1 MYHPSLEKS
10 TLMPCHGVAWTM
22 PLAATACH
30 GRRPEH
36 PVGLCVRYRKPKKNL
51 ITYNNGRSF
60 GFEPTRCSQPRVSVN
75 QTESHG
81 QEPESFRPLA
91 NFPTSLWGDRFS
103 AFALDTQLLEKYS
116 KEVEVLK
123 EEVKDMLI
131 AVGEPAE
138 KMVLIDKLERLGVSY
153 LFDKEIEE
161 LLEHMFSNFEEYSRV
176 FEDNLFMVS
185 LHFRLFRQHGYSLSS
200 GVFEKFKDCNG
211 EFKETLSKDVM
222 GMLSLYKATYL
233 KTHGEDILD
242 EALCFAKA
250 GLESLKPH
258 LSPDLAEQVAHAQ
271 YQPLQRSIPRVEAR
285 HYISVYENDASR
297 NEKLLRLAKIDFNLL
312 QMLHK
317 KELCH
322 ISWWWKDLDLVSEA
336 PYVRDRAVECF
347 FTSTSAYFEPQ
358 YSLARLILTK
368 VCLITSVLDDTY
380 DAYGTYEELKL
391 FTIAVHRWDINA
403 MDQLPKY
410 MKPVYKA
417 LLNLHDEIE
426 REMAK
431 QGRTYAVHY
440 LKEAAEELK
449 VRHMATGVECYMK
462 QHGVSK
468 SEAVDELYE
477 RIENAWKDIN
487 EEMMMTMRPAA
498 ISKDL
503 LMRILNYARLH
514 DVGYKNDDGYT
525 QAECVKDHVIAL
537 FVDPI
542 PV

>member
-1 MYHPSLEKS
+1 MYHPSPEKS
-10 TLMPCHGVAWTM
+10 TLMPCHGVFRTM
-22 PLAATACH
+22 PLAATTCH

-36 PVGLCVRYRKPKKNL
+36 PVGLCVRYRKPMKNL
-51 ITYNNGRSF
+51 ITYNNDRSF

-131 AVGEPAE
+131 AVGKPAE
-138 KMVLIDKLERLGVSY
+138 KMVLVDALERLGVSY
-153 LFDKEIEE
+153 LFEKEIEE

-185 LHFRLFRQHGYSLSS
+185 LHFRVFRQHGYSLSS
-200 GVFEKFKDCNG
+200 GVFEKFKGCNG
-211 EFKETLSKDVM
+211 EFKETLRKDVM
-222 GMLSLYKATYL
+222 GMLSLYEATYL

-258 LSPDLAEQVAHAQ
+258 LSPDLAEQVAHAL

-297 NEKLLRLAKIDFNLL
+297 NEKLLRLAKIYFNLL

-322 ISWWWKDLDLVSEA
+322 ISRWWKDLDLVSEA

-347 FTSTSAYFEPQ
+347 FTSVPAYFEPK

-368 VCLITSVLDDTY
+368 ATLIISVLDDTY

-391 FTIAVHRWDINA
+391 FTNAVHRWDINA

-410 MKPVYKA
+410 MKSVYKA
-417 LLNLHDEIE
+417 LLNLHEEIE

-431 QGRTYAVHY
+431 QERTYAVHY

-468 SEAVDELYE
+468 SEAVDVFYE

-487 EEMMMTMRPAA
+487 EEMMTMRPAA

>member
-1 MYHPSLEKS
+1 M
-10 TLMPCHGVAWTM
+10 M
-22 PLAATACH
+22 
-30 GRRPEH
+30 
-36 PVGLCVRYRKPKKNL
+36 
-51 ITYNNGRSF
+51 
-60 GFEPTRCSQPRVSVN
+60 
-75 QTESHG
+75 
-81 QEPESFRPLA
+81 
-91 NFPTSLWGDRFS
+91 
-103 AFALDTQLLEKYS
+103 QLLEKYS

-131 AVGEPAE
+131 AVKGKPAE
-138 KMVLIDKLERLGVSY
+138 KMVLIDALERLGVSY
-153 LFDKEIEE
+153 LFEKEIEE

-185 LHFRLFRQHGYSLSS
+185 LHFRVFRQHGYSLSS

-222 GMLSLYKATYL
+222 GMLSLYEATYL

-242 EALCFAKA
+242 QALCFTKA

-258 LSPDLAEQVAHAQ
+258 LSPNLAKQVAHAQ
-271 YQPLQRSIPRVEAR
+271 YQPVQRSIPRVEAR

-322 ISWWWKDLDLVSEA
+322 ISGWWKDLDLVSEA

-347 FTSTSAYFEPQ
+347 FTSASAYFEPQ

-368 VCLITSVLDDTY
+368 ATLIISILDDTY

-391 FTIAVHRWDINA
+391 FTNAVHRWDINA

-410 MKPVYKA
+410 MKSVYKA

-431 QGRTYAVHY
+431 HERTYAVHY
-440 LKEAAEELK
+440 LKEAFKEIISCYRREMELLKKGHVQSFDEYLIDALITVAIPLLTTASFLGMTEIATTDAFQWLQTKPRSLTALSTLCRLLNDIQTSKAEELK
-449 VRHMATGVECYMK
+449 VHHMATGVECYMK

-468 SEAVDELYE
+468 SEAVDEFYE

-487 EEMMMTMRPAA
+487 EEMMMMRPAA
-498 ISKDL
+498 ISNDL

>member
-1 MYHPSLEKS
+1 M
-10 TLMPCHGVAWTM
+10 M
-22 PLAATACH
+22 
-30 GRRPEH
+30 
-36 PVGLCVRYRKPKKNL
+36 
-51 ITYNNGRSF
+51 
-60 GFEPTRCSQPRVSVN
+60 
-75 QTESHG
+75 
-81 QEPESFRPLA
+81 
-91 NFPTSLWGDRFS
+91 
-103 AFALDTQLLEKYS
+103 QLLEKYS

-222 GMLSLYKATYL
+222 GMLSLYEATYL

-322 ISWWWKDLDLVSEA
+322 IS
-336 PYVRDRAVECF
+336 
-347 FTSTSAYFEPQ
+347 
-358 YSLARLILTK
+358 
-368 VCLITSVLDDTY
+368 
-380 DAYGTYEELKL
+380 
-391 FTIAVHRWDINA
+391 
-403 MDQLPKY
+403 
-410 MKPVYKA
+410 
-417 LLNLHDEIE
+417 
-426 REMAK
+426 
-431 QGRTYAVHY
+431 
-440 LKEAAEELK
+440 
-449 VRHMATGVECYMK
+449 
-462 QHGVSK
+462 
-468 SEAVDELYE
+468 
-477 RIENAWKDIN
+477 
-487 EEMMMTMRPAA
+487 
-498 ISKDL
+498 
-503 LMRILNYARLH
+503 
-514 DVGYKNDDGYT
+514 
-525 QAECVKDHVIAL
+525 
-537 FVDPI
+537 
-542 PV
+542 